1 MKIVYKYPVIGV
13 MGHIEMPKG
22 SKILHVGFQN
32 RELFVWALVDVSEA
46 ETETR
51 CFRLVATG
59 GIIHTSEIK
68 QFIGTVFE
76 NYGGYVWHVFEINT

>member
-1 MKIVYKYPVIGV
+1 MKRV
-13 MGHIEMPKG
+13 EMPKG
-22 SKILHVGFQN
+22 AKILHTGFQN
-32 RELFVWALVDVSEA
+32 RELFLWALVDVSEL

-51 CFRLVATG
+51 CFKSVATG

-76 NYGGYVWHVFEINT
+76 NNAEFVWHVFEINN